1 MKYNM
6 DDKMVA
12 SASGRERILFVD
24 DEELFGYM
32 GSRMLERQ
40 GYKVTHITDSAEA
53 LDHFSFQP
61 TEFDLVITGHTL
73 PHMTGAE
80 LSHELLK
87 IRPEIPIMLCTAS
100 ANITEEDAKHQG
112 IREFM
117 PKPLDSATFAKK
129 IRSIF
134 ERKNGAAIILLAP
147 S

>member
-1 MKYNM
+1 MKFNT
-6 DDKMVA
+6 DGKFVA

-40 GYKVTHITDSAEA
+40 GYRVTYITNSAEA
-53 LDHFSFQP
+53 LEHFSFQP
-61 TEFDLVITGHTL
+61 TEFDLVITGQTL
-73 PHMTGAE
+73 SPMTGAQ

-100 ANITEEDAKHQG
+100 ANITEEETKLRG

-117 PKPLDSATFAKK
+117 PKPLDSNTFARK
-129 IRSIF
+129 IR
-134 ERKNGAAIILLAP
+134 KILNEKTGQ
-147 S
+147 

>member
-1 MKYNM
+1 MKFNT
-6 DDKMVA
+6 DGKFVA

-40 GYKVTHITDSAEA
+40 GYRVTYIKNSAEA
-53 LDHFSFQP
+53 LEHFSFQP
-61 TEFDLVITGHTL
+61 TEFDLVITGQTL
-73 PHMTGAE
+73 SPMTGAQ

-100 ANITEEDAKHQG
+100 ANITEEETKLRG

-117 PKPLDSATFAKK
+117 PKPLDSNTFARK
-129 IRSIF
+129 IR
-134 ERKNGAAIILLAP
+134 KILNEKTGQ
-147 S
+147 

>member
-1 MKYNM
+1 MKFNT
-6 DDKMVA
+6 DGKIVT

-40 GYKVTHITDSAEA
+40 GYRVTYIKNSAEA
-53 LDHFSFQP
+53 LEHFSFQP
-61 TEFDLVITGHTL
+61 TEFDLVITGQTL
-73 PHMTGAE
+73 LPMTGAE

-100 ANITEEDAKHQG
+100 VNITEEDAKHRG
-112 IREFM
+112 IRELM
-117 PKPLDSATFAKK
+117 PKPFDSNIFARM
-129 IRSIF
+129 IRT
-134 ERKNGAAIILLAP
+134 LLNETI